1 MGKKQKTEGE
11 GGEAPAKK
19 SRNLLPAVI
28 IAVALLG
35 AGALMGGKGG
45 GSAAASDAAVASTTT
60 TVAEGPVV
68 SLEPITLNLAD
79 GRFLKVGLA
88 LQLSADAAAAGGGGG
103 HGGGAAAEDPTA
115 HWAKAL
121 DEAITVFGHATYEQL
136 IHPEGRDEVKKEL
149 SHRVEERYHGEVL
162 GVYFTE
168 FVMQ

>member
-1 MGKKQKTEGE
+1 MGKKPKNETEGE
-11 GGEAPAKK
+11 EKAKK
-19 SRNLLPAVI
+19 SRNLLPAII

-45 GSAAASDAAVASTTT
+45 GSAAASDTTAESTTT

-68 SLEPITLNLAD
+68 ALEPITLNLAD

-88 LQLSADAAAAGGGGG
+88 LQLSAEAAAASGGGG
-103 HGGGAAAEDPTA
+103 HGGGEAEDPTA

-121 DEAITVFGHATYEQL
+121 DEAITVFGHATYDQL

>member
-1 MGKKQKTEGE
+1 MGKKPKNETE
-11 GGEAPAKK
+11 GEAPAKK
-19 SRNLLPAVI
+19 SRNLLPAII

-45 GSAAASDAAVASTTT
+45 GSAAASDTTAESTTT

-68 SLEPITLNLAD
+68 ALEPITLNLAD

-88 LQLSADAAAAGGGGG
+88 LQLSAEAGAASGGGG
-103 HGGGAAAEDPTA
+103 HGGGEAEDPTA

-121 DEAITVFGHATYEQL
+121 DEAITVFGTATYDHL
-136 IHPEGRDEVKKEL
+136 IHPEGREAVKTEL